1 MVSLGIGSNLKILRF
16 VILSLDRVQFA
27 NGFGLKKKMLG
38 LYAATQSIWMDMIM
52 QDHLILYAHNRN
64 GLSDHAYFYAAA

>member
-27 NGFGLKKKMLG
+27 NGFGLKKKNAG
-38 LYAATQSIWMDMIM
+38 LVCSYAVDL
-52 QDHLILYAHNRN
+52 DGHDYARSPNIICT
-64 GLSDHAYFYAAA
+64 